1 MNRGDVI
8 KTIKLD
14 LSGFKTSKFID
25 GLDDPDDSRMTSRQ
39 MEEELAFNNINSPM
53 RQVILSQFEDV
64 ITDEDPFAHI
74 EMAETQINNLNLTR
88 SSYVDRAS
96 YTGCLV
102 PSDLELRNYLI
113 SLEILGID
121 ERADI

>member
-25 GLDDPDDSRMTSRQ
+25 GLDEPDDSRMTSRQ
-39 MEEELAFNNINSPM
+39 MEEELAFNNINTPM

-64 ITDEDPFAHI
+64 IVDEDPFAHI
-74 EMAETQINNLNLTR
+74 EMAET
-88 SSYVDRAS
+88 
-96 YTGCLV
+96 
-102 PSDLELRNYLI
+102 
-113 SLEILGID
+113 
-121 ERADI
+121 